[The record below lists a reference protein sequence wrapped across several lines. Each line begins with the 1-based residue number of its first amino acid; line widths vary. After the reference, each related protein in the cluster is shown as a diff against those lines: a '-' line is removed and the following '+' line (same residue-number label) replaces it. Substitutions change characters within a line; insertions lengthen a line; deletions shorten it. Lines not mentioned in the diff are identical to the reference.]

1 MSVTIHNIVI
11 GVGTRTNIQSEINK
25 MMNTLKTN
33 LEVNQEDFIEF
44 ATKQA
49 KYVAKLETKRFGWR
63 GYLENG
69 IAHRVFKKNK
79 MGEIFIKSDQVQTA
93 IMMEFGATDIHEY
106 KGIPYSVLVDEKLRA
121 WARDKAPQW
130 IGMPYIVIG
139 KPGSGSHVIAPN
151 PRNRFWGVTQAIVEK
166 DIDNMFA
173 HYLTKAIE
181 KS

>member
-1 MSVTIHNIVI
+1 MSITIHNIVV
-11 GVGTRTNIQSEINK
+11 GVGTGTNIQLEIDK
-25 MMNTLKTN
+25 MMNKLKTN

-49 KYVAKLETKRFGWR
+49 MFIAKSETKRFRFR
-63 GYLENG
+63 GDLENG

-79 MGEIFIKSDQVQTA
+79 MGEVFIKSDQQQKA

-139 KPGSGSHVIAPN
+139 KLGSGSHVIAPN
-151 PRNRFWGVTQAIVEK
+151 PRNRFWGITQQIVEK
-166 DIDNMFA
+166 NIDNMFA